1 MTILSELSCAD
12 CWERFS
18 EYRDRLPVQRPKA
31 SALARTIE
39 EKSYIPVVQRI
50 RENKPFPL
58 PRRAVI
64 SKMASQ
70 KKRVVYI
77 YPEPENTVLKLL
89 TFLLLRKYD
98 GLFSDGLYSFRPGRT
113 AQDAVR
119 RLRST
124 PGIEHMWAYKVDIS
138 NYFNSVPVE
147 RFLPRLKE
155 ALADEP
161 ELYGFLAGLLLE
173 PRVIEGGR
181 VELGAEADE
190 ALEPGAEDDEA
201 LELGAEDA
209 LRVGGEC
216 RLIAEQKGIM
226 AGTPLSAFYAN
237 LYLKDLDRRFAEL
250 GAPYARYSDDII
262 VFAETEAEMRRRAE
276 EIRSFLAEE
285 GLSVNPAKENFY
297 APGDGWTFLGFCYKD
312 GVTDIAPATVA
323 KLKAKMRRK
332 ARALA
337 RWRDRKGVSGE
348 KAALAFIRKFNN
360 KLLGPGWDKSIG
372 AESGAEQDG
381 AAAEHSGSEELPGE
395 HELNWSRWFFPL
407 INTTESL
414 QLIDSYAQDQLRFL
428 ISGKRTKSRFNVRY
442 EDLKA
447 LGYRSLV
454 NEYYKNRHQGDGSS
468 DA

>member
-18 EYRDRLPVQRPKA
+18 EYRERLPVQRPKA
-31 SALARTIE
+31 SVLARTIE
-39 EKSYIPVVQRI
+39 EKSYIPVVRRI

-89 TFLLLRKYD
+89 TYLLLRKYD

-124 PGIEHMWAYKVDIS
+124 PGVERMWAYKVDIS
-138 NYFNSVPVE
+138 NYFNSVPVD
-147 RFLPRLKE
+147 RFLPRLKD
-155 ALADEP
+155 ALADDP
-161 ELYGFLAGLLLE
+161 ELYSFLAGLLLE
-173 PRVIEGGR
+173 PRVIEESGR
-181 VELGAEADE
+181 V
-190 ALEPGAEDDEA
+190 
-201 LELGAEDA
+201 ELGAEDA
-209 LRVGGEC
+209 LRTGGER
-216 RLIAEQKGIM
+216 RLITEQKGIM

-237 LYLKDLDRRFAEL
+237 LYLKDLDKRFAEL

-262 VFAETEAEMRRRAE
+262 VFAETEAEVRRLAE

-337 RWRDRKGVSGE
+337 RWQDRKGVSGE

-360 KLLGPGWDKSIG
+360 KLLGPGWDKPTG
-372 AESGAEQDG
+372 AESGAGQDC
-381 AAAEHSGSEELPGE
+381 AVPEHSGAEELPGE